1 MDRQPLILAF
11 AMGLAGCDN
20 TFVRTHSFDGPS
32 ASTVLDSR
40 EMGPFEEPVG
50 FVANSRNGRIV
61 PIDLKHATLL
71 SDQVAAPFL
80 RPRWTATG
88 TGRLLGQLAVWAPT
102 DEQVTLF
109 VADNANNVLVEAP
122 YITGMDPN
130 PLVADPSVSASTF
143 DDKDDSGDDS
153 TLENIVLANGWTTTE
168 TWTLEYDG
176 SEWTVIGS
184 ASGLQTKRAQF
195 NDRFK
200 SDNHEVAF
208 KITGKATRGDT
219 LTFATDTGI
228 IEHDLGGNILALKRV
243 PEQPLLVAS
252 VFDPLTETNDIVVWD
267 LDLRIER
274 GRFTLPEGSQGWRF
288 SFGESEAELYIAD
301 ARNPRV
307 FEVLFDIE
315 DPAISVWQEIPT
327 SAPVADVAW
336 VSDSLTDGELALDEL
351 DTGGVFDD
359 PSIDRDYEH
368 LFVALAG
375 ASRVDVYDLRTGSWI
390 NVNPLD
396 GVDGGLDLA
405 SPVVGIAPSRERVYL
420 PERND
425 LERRIES
432 KVVAVT
438 TYNGSLLLLEGATGC
453 VATSYEGPHVPISQ
467 GYETVQFNDTGRP
480 SNPSLLVDDAT
491 ARRVQTSHCG
501 GVLRTERWSLTFDE
515 IQGNWE
521 VDGSLSGVQNGRAA
535 EDVRYVSDNG
545 SISFTVVA
553 GSEASSDGDNF
564 DFYTDEGILRIDRM
578 LRQGASQADALEL
591 PAAPTLF
598 EYRMG
603 NSDGGWDSRRQRT
616 MVLLPVVNSDVVLRV
631 RVKQWDVEVVWD

>member
-1 MDRQPLILAF
+1 MDRQPLILAI

-20 TFVRTHSFDGPS
+20 TFVRTPSFDGPS

-219 LTFATDTGI
+219 LTFDTDTGI

-315 DPAISVWQEIPT
+315 DPAVSVWQEIPT
-327 SAPVADVAW
+327 AAPVSDVAW
-336 VSDSLTDGELALDEL
+336 ISDSLTDGELALDAL

-396 GVDGGLDLA
+396 GVVGGLDLT

-453 VATSYEGPHVPISQ
+453 VATSYEGPHVPITQ

-521 VDGSLSGVQNGRAA
+521 VDGSLSGVQNGRAE

-603 NSDGGWDSRRQRT
+603 NSDGGWDSKRERT

>member
-1 MDRQPLILAF
+1 MDRQPLILAI

-20 TFVRTHSFDGPS
+20 TFVRTPSFDGPS

-219 LTFATDTGI
+219 LTFDTDTGI

-315 DPAISVWQEIPT
+315 DPAVSVWQEIPT
-327 SAPVADVAW
+327 AAPVSDVAW
-336 VSDSLTDGELALDEL
+336 ISDSLTDGELALDAL

-396 GVDGGLDLA
+396 GVVGGLDLT

-521 VDGSLSGVQNGRAA
+521 VDGSLSGVQNGRAE

-603 NSDGGWDSRRQRT
+603 NSDGGWDSKRERT

>member
-1 MDRQPLILAF
+1 MDRQPLILAI

-20 TFVRTHSFDGPS
+20 TFVRTPSFDGPS

-143 DDKDDSGDDS
+143 DDKDDSGDVS

-219 LTFATDTGI
+219 LTFDTDTGI

-315 DPAISVWQEIPT
+315 DPAVSVWQEIPT
-327 SAPVADVAW
+327 SAPVSDVAW
-336 VSDSLTDGELALDEL
+336 ISDSLTDGELALDAL

-396 GVDGGLDLA
+396 GVVGGLDLT

-467 GYETVQFNDTGRP
+467 GYETVQRHGQAFQP
-480 SNPSLLVDDAT
+480 KP
-491 ARRVQTSHCG
+491 
-501 GVLRTERWSLTFDE
+501 
-515 IQGNWE
+515 
-521 VDGSLSGVQNGRAA
+521 
-535 EDVRYVSDNG
+535 
-545 SISFTVVA
+545 A
-553 GSEASSDGDNF
+553 G
-564 DFYTDEGILRIDRM
+564 
-578 LRQGASQADALEL
+578 
-591 PAAPTLF
+591 
-598 EYRMG
+598 
-603 NSDGGWDSRRQRT
+603 
-616 MVLLPVVNSDVVLRV
+616 
-631 RVKQWDVEVVWD
+631 

>member
-1 MDRQPLILAF
+1 MDRQPLILAI

-20 TFVRTHSFDGPS
+20 TFVRTPSFDGPS

-219 LTFATDTGI
+219 LTFDTDTGI

-315 DPAISVWQEIPT
+315 DPAVSVWQEIPT
-327 SAPVADVAW
+327 SAPVSDVAW
-336 VSDSLTDGELALDEL
+336 ISDSLTDGELALDAL

-396 GVDGGLDLA
+396 GVVGGLDLT

-521 VDGSLSGVQNGRAA
+521 VDGSLSGVQNGRAE

-553 GSEASSDGDNF
+553 GTEASSDGDNF

-603 NSDGGWDSRRQRT
+603 NSDGGWDSKRERT

>member
-1 MDRQPLILAF
+1 MGRQPLILAV
-11 AMGLAGCDN
+11 AIGLTGCDD
-20 TFVRTHSFDGPS
+20 TFVRTPSFDGPT

-50 FVANSRNGRIV
+50 FVANARNGRIV

-88 TGRLLGQLAVWAPT
+88 TSRLLGQIAVWAPSE
-102 DEQVTLF
+102 DQVTLF
-109 VADNANNVLVEAP
+109 VADNANHVLVEAP

-130 PLVADPSVSASTF
+130 PLVAEPSTNEPTF
-143 DDKDDSGDDS
+143 NDKDDSGDS
-153 TLENIVLANGWTTTE
+153 ATIENLSLTNGWTTTE

-184 ASGLQTKRAQF
+184 ASGLQTERAQF
-195 NDRFK
+195 NKRFK

-208 KITGKATRGDT
+208 KITGNASRGDII
-219 LTFATDTGI
+219 TFDTETGI

-243 PEQPLLVAS
+243 PEQALLVAS

-267 LDLRIER
+267 LDLSIER
-274 GRFTLPEGSQGWRF
+274 GRFTLPEGAQGWRF
-288 SFGESEAELYIAD
+288 TFGESEAELYVGD
-301 ARNPRV
+301 ARNARV

-315 DPAISVWQEIPT
+315 DPAASVWIEIPT
-327 SAPVADVAW
+327 AAPVSDVAW
-336 VSDSLTDGELALDEL
+336 ISDSLTEGELAIDEN

-375 ASRVDVYDLRTGSWI
+375 TSRVDVYDLRTGTWI

-396 GVDGGLDLA
+396 DVVGGLDLG
-405 SPVVGIAPSRERVYL
+405 SPIVGLAPSRERVYL

-432 KVVAVT
+432 KVVAVS
-438 TYNGSLLLLEGATGC
+438 TYNGSLVLLEGATGC
-453 VATSYEGPHVPISQ
+453 AATSYEGPHVPISQ
-467 GYETVQFNDTGRP
+467 GYETVQFNDTGRT

-491 ARRVQTSHCG
+491 ARRVQTSSCG
-501 GVLRTERWSLTFDE
+501 GVLRTERWTVTFDE
-515 IQGNWE
+515 IQGTWE
-521 VDGSLSGVQNGRAA
+521 VEGSLSGIQSERAA
-535 EDVRYVSDNG
+535 EDMRYVSDNG
-545 SISFTVVA
+545 AISFTVVA

-578 LRQGASQADALEL
+578 LRQGATQADALEL
-591 PAAPTLF
+591 PAPPTLF

-603 NSDGGWDSRRQRT
+603 NSDGGWDSRRQRS
-616 MVLLPVVNSDVVLRV
+616 MVLLPIVNSDVVLRV
-631 RVKQWDVEVVWD
+631 RIKRWDVEVVWD

>member
-1 MDRQPLILAF
+1 MDRQPLILAI
-11 AMGLAGCDN
+11 AMSLAGCDD
-20 TFVRTHSFDGPS
+20 TFVRTPSFDGPS

-50 FVANSRNGRIV
+50 FVANARNGRIV

-130 PLVADPSVSASTF
+130 PLVADPTSSDPIF
-143 DDKDDSGDDS
+143 DDKDDSSDGS
-153 TLENIVLANGWTTTE
+153 TLENIVMANGWTTTE

-176 SEWTVIGS
+176 SEWTVLGS
-184 ASGLQTKRAQF
+184 ASGLQTERAQF
-195 NDRFK
+195 NERFK
-200 SDNHEVAF
+200 SDHHEVAF
-208 KITGKATRGDT
+208 KITGTATRGDT

-336 VSDSLTDGELALDEL
+336 ISDSLTDGELALDEL

-453 VATSYEGPHVPISQ
+453 AATSYEGPRVPMSQ

-501 GVLRTERWSLTFDE
+501 GVLRTERWSVTFDE

-553 GSEASSDGDNF
+553 GSGASSDGDNF
-564 DFYTDEGILRIDRM
+564 DFYTDEGILRIDRV

-616 MVLLPVVNSDVVLRV
+616 MVLLPIVNSDVVLRV

>member
-1 MDRQPLILAF
+1 MDRQPLILAI

-20 TFVRTHSFDGPS
+20 TFVRTPSFDGPS

-219 LTFATDTGI
+219 LTFDTDTGI

-327 SAPVADVAW
+327 AAPVSDVAW
-336 VSDSLTDGELALDEL
+336 ISDSLTDGELALDAL

-396 GVDGGLDLA
+396 GVVGGLDLT

-521 VDGSLSGVQNGRAA
+521 VDGSLSGVQNGRAE

-603 NSDGGWDSRRQRT
+603 NSDGGWDSKRERT

>member
-1 MDRQPLILAF
+1 MDRQPLILAI

-20 TFVRTHSFDGPS
+20 TFVRTPSFDGPS

-219 LTFATDTGI
+219 LTFDTDTGI

-315 DPAISVWQEIPT
+315 DPAVSVWQEIPT
-327 SAPVADVAW
+327 SAPVSDVAW
-336 VSDSLTDGELALDEL
+336 ISDSLTDGELALDAL

-396 GVDGGLDLA
+396 GVVGGLDLT

-521 VDGSLSGVQNGRAA
+521 VDGSLSGVQNGRAE

-564 DFYTDEGILRIDRM
+564 DTDEGILRIDRM

-603 NSDGGWDSRRQRT
+603 NSDGGWDSKRERT

>member
-1 MDRQPLILAF
+1 MDRQPLILAI

-20 TFVRTHSFDGPS
+20 TFVRTPSFDGPS

-219 LTFATDTGI
+219 LTFDTDTGI

-315 DPAISVWQEIPT
+315 DPAVSVWQEIPT
-327 SAPVADVAW
+327 SAPVSDVAW
-336 VSDSLTDGELALDEL
+336 ISDSLTDGELALDAL

-396 GVDGGLDLA
+396 GVVGGLDLT

-453 VATSYEGPHVPISQ
+453 VATSYEGPHVPITQ

-521 VDGSLSGVQNGRAA
+521 VDGSLSGVQNGRAE

-603 NSDGGWDSRRQRT
+603 NSDGGWDSKRERT

>member
-1 MDRQPLILAF
+1 MDRQPLILAI

-20 TFVRTHSFDGPS
+20 TFVRTPSFDGPS

-219 LTFATDTGI
+219 LTFDTDTGI

-327 SAPVADVAW
+327 AAPVSDVAW
-336 VSDSLTDGELALDEL
+336 ISDSLTDGELALDAL

-396 GVDGGLDLA
+396 GVVGGLDLT

-453 VATSYEGPHVPISQ
+453 VATSYEGPHVPITQ

-521 VDGSLSGVQNGRAA
+521 VDGSLSGVQNGRAE

-603 NSDGGWDSRRQRT
+603 NSDGGWDSKRERT